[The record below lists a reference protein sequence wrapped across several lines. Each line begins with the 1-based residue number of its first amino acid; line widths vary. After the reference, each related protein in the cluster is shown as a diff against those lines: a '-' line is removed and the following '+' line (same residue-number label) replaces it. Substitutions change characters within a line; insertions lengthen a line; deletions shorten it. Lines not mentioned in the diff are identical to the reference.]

1 MYQPYNPDSTPLVL
15 RCHDLHKR
23 HWGVCDLT
31 AQLYSASVNMCM
43 ERHHASKSVDFAVQ
57 RNSLELVATVEWSDS
72 IRLFRHSHAADRATE
87 FAAYAIALAT
97 IELTDELVALTWAY
111 KGSRVDYFLVP
122 AKEADAAWD
131 DLENAIPLSSLGTV
145 GMEVSG
151 VDAGN
156 TARVNTRVKAKRE
169 QARSSPEER
178 PAIACVVAFL
188 LKKIIL
194 KDVDKP

>member
-1 MYQPYNPDSTPLVL
+1 MYQPYNPDSAPFVL
-15 RCHDLHKR
+15 RCHDLNKR

-31 AQLYSASVNMCM
+31 AQLYSASVNVCM
-43 ERHHASKSVDFAVQ
+43 ERHHLSKSVDFAVQ
-57 RNSLELVATVEWSDS
+57 RNSLELVATVKWSDS
-72 IRLFRHSHAADRATE
+72 IRRFRHSHAADRATE

-97 IELTDELVALTWAY
+97 IELTDGLVALTWAY
-111 KGSRVDYFLVP
+111 KGSRVDYFLAP
-122 AKEADAAWD
+122 ANEADAARD

-151 VDAGN
+151 VDAGS

-169 QARSSPEER
+169 QAKSSPER